1 MKSISLA
8 HHTCPLQAT
17 GLKSRQQPGFSD
29 PICSS
34 YRTKL
39 QLNDAIRK
47 YLKLGIRE
55 SRIAVI
61 GQRKDIERVARFTSD
76 PQQAGIAFDTWIP
89 LNTYSSLP
97 GKSIN
102 RKLEGF
108 FTACRDEQKQPVLF
122 MEATELVSRWNLET
136 SMGAVMFEWVEW
148 ARNQGIPM
156 LVLFHHSGIEHLP
169 AISLLQ
175 PFSWAVIKGKFW
187 NNPYHV
193 PQCPVLKDQPRH
205 CDKVVLSNIQRLIKS
220 GPTDQNMLNKITRL
234 IHYYLGPRRV
244 KEVIARL
251 DLDKDL
257 YQFGNQIQESIDRF
271 PLDIPDHPNATITVV
286 WNKNVRKYPNDFHL
300 VNEAIDVLSNS
311 YKSWLQKKR
320 TSRLQHI
327 VNNVVHSARCH
338 VIGMEK
344 DGTLE
349 VITGES
355 SLSEFGEDI
364 IEYFPETWVRQ
375 IYETLLIGNAIAS
388 QELTLQPAEDLE
400 PITFRVDVQPIKDDP
415 LEDLLGLITLREVT
429 EEKKLQ
435 SDLMQVQKQDTL
447 RVMSG
452 GITHDLNNVLSAVMG
467 YASYLSMRISPED
480 PLREDLAMI
489 EKSTGRAADLV
500 RRLLGYAR
508 RPRKP
513 TGLVDSNAISREV
526 ARLLEPSLNGSYN
539 IQLELSADVWPILGD
554 ANQIQQAIMNLCL
567 NAKSAMSY
575 GGTIILKTE
584 NIYITGKEPG
594 FKSLKPGLY
603 SAIMVS
609 DKGTGIPRDIRKKIF
624 EPFFTTKPPGKGT
637 GLGLTM
643 VRMITTNHGGR
654 LMLRSQKNKGT
665 TISLFLPAVADVQ
678 ETTEHIQGALKR
690 GREGV
695 LVVDDE
701 PSVLDMG
708 ARILRDHGYRVFT
721 ASSINEAEEIL
732 LKHLNNID
740 LALMD
745 VFFPQNNILQCSQTL
760 KELSPNLKV
769 VLFSGYPQE
778 NNPLPASEMSQ
789 FPFVQKPFHARD
801 LLETV
806 RQTLDGEQ

>member
-1 MKSISLA
+1 M
-8 HHTCPLQAT
+8 
-17 GLKSRQQPGFSD
+17 
-29 PICSS
+29 
-34 YRTKL
+34 
-39 QLNDAIRK
+39 
-47 YLKLGIRE
+47 KLGNRE
-55 SRIAVI
+55 SKIAVV

-76 PQQAGIAFDTWIP
+76 PKHADISFDTWLP

-108 FTACRDEQKQPVLF
+108 FTTCRDEHKRPILF
-122 MEATELVSRWNLET
+122 MEATELVNRWNLET
-136 SMGAVMFEWVEW
+136 SVGGVMSEWVEW
-148 ARNQGIPM
+148 ARSQSMPM

-175 PFSWAVIKGKFW
+175 PFSWAVVKGKFW
-187 NNPYHV
+187 NNPYYV
-193 PQCPVLKDQPRH
+193 PQCPIQKDQPRH
-205 CDKVVLSNIQRLIKS
+205 CEKVLLSNIQRLVKS
-220 GPTDQNMLNKITRL
+220 GPADQNILNKVTQL

-244 KEVIARL
+244 KEILARL
-251 DLDKDL
+251 NLDKNLFQID
-257 YQFGNQIQESIDRF
+257 NQIEGSIDRF
-271 PLDIPDHPNATITVV
+271 PLDIPDHPNATITVI
-286 WNKNVRKYPNDFHL
+286 WNKNVRKHPNDFRL
-300 VNEAIDVLSNS
+300 VNEAIEILSNS
-311 YKSWLQKKR
+311 YNSWLQKKR

-327 VNNVVHSARCH
+327 VNSVVPSSRCH

-349 VITGES
+349 VITGKS
-355 SLSEFGEDI
+355 PLSKLGEDFI
-364 IEYFPETWVRQ
+364 DYFPETWVRQ
-375 IYETLLIGNAIAS
+375 VHEALMMGNTITS

-400 PITFRVDVQPIKDDP
+400 PITFSVDVQPINDDP
-415 LEDLLGLITLREVT
+415 LENLLGLIILREVT

-508 RPRKP
+508 RSRKP

-539 IQLELSADVWPILGD
+539 IHLELSADVWPILGD

-584 NIYITGKEPG
+584 NKYIAGKEPG

-603 SAIMVS
+603 SVITVS

-665 TISLFLPAVADVQ
+665 TISLFLPAVADAQ
-678 ETTEHIQGALKR
+678 ETTEHIQGILQR

-721 ASSINEAEEIL
+721 ASSINEAEETL
-732 LKHLNNID
+732 LKHIDNID

-745 VFFPQNNILQCSQTL
+745 VFFPENNGLQCSQTL
-760 KELSPNLKV
+760 TELSPNLKV

-778 NNPLPASEMSQ
+778 NNPLPESEMSQ
-789 FPFVQKPFHARD
+789 LPFVQKPFHARD
-801 LLETV
+801 LLETI
-806 RQTLDGEQ
+806 RKTLDGEQQFSSE